1 MLLGPRAAGSEGAE
15 GSGPVLKGQREPLG
29 DVSTVGLQVRAV
41 ICAKQWEGE
50 WPAVAGRGVE
60 TGVGRT
66 GSSVLRKLFRKL
78 AVPSD
83 P

>member
-1 MLLGPRAAGSEGAE
+1 MLRGVDQYYRG
-15 GSGPVLKGQREPLG
+15 RENRWEI
-29 DVSTVGLQVRAV
+29 VSTVGLQVRAV
-41 ICAKQWEGE
+41 ICANQWEGE

-66 GSSVLRKLFRKL
+66 VGFSVLSKLFRKL
-78 AVPSD
+78 AVSSD